1 MQIFVSVKMWEGIL
15 TDVRAFRKEPKVK
28 KVDNPDEYWDNGVKI
43 FIVKL
48 EGFNS
53 LQNGD

>member
-15 TDVRAFRKEPKVK
+15 TDVRAFRKEPQVK

-43 FIVKL
+43 FKVKL

-53 LQNGD
+53 LQNGN

>member
-43 FIVKL
+43 FTVKL